1 MCQESSREGEAVPDG
16 ENQGNFLEH
25 QGDFLDKAMHKD
37 EKCERGKKEAW
48 GRHGY
53 QELVSQ
59 KR

>member
-16 ENQGNFLEH
+16 ENQGNFL
-25 QGDFLDKAMHKD
+25 DKAMHKD
-37 EKCERGKKEAW
+37 EKCEQVKKEAW

-59 KR
+59 RR